1 VLHVANNPTV
11 KRAIAKTQ
19 PKKAPVGGIVAI
31 VFGVVAAV
39 GVGYALWQT
48 LRADDELWIADDE
61 AVSETP
67 AG

>member
-1 VLHVANNPTV
+1 
-11 KRAIAKTQ
+11 
-19 PKKAPVGGIVAI
+19 
-31 VFGVVAAV
+31 VAAA

-61 AVSETP
+61 AVTETP